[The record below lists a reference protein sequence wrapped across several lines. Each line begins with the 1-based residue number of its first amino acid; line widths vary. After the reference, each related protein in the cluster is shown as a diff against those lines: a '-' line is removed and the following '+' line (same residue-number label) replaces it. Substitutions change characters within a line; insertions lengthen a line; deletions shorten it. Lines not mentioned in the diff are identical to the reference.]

1 MRVYSEQNTAD
12 WWRERQMPFSK
23 ILAIM
28 IYIDETTLDTLG
40 RKSEY
45 PIFLTLGNIPNSR
58 RNSPDAKVLVRFL
71 LHLTTRDSKLR
82 NLKEFKQVQRD
93 IQHRALK
100 YLLSPLL
107 NENGIY
113 LAIDGKVE
121 HFTAYLSTVLADM
134 LEAQSICCTYKS
146 YCTRYPCYKCLTSGK
161 QLNNMNIEQDSIIL
175 RNHDNM
181 QEAVFSY
188 DAKEYSIH
196 EYDNFFWNFK

>member
-1 MRVYSEQNTAD
+1 
-12 WWRERQMPFSK
+12 
-23 ILAIM
+23 
-28 IYIDETTLDTLG
+28 
-40 RKSEY
+40 
-45 PIFLTLGNIPNSR
+45 
-58 RNSPDAKVLVRFL
+58 
-71 LHLTTRDSKLR
+71 
-82 NLKEFKQVQRD
+82 
-93 IQHRALK
+93 
-100 YLLSPLL
+100 
-107 NENGIY
+107 

-146 YCTRYPCYKCLTSGK
+146 YCTRCPCYKCLTPGE
-161 QLNNMNIEQDSIIL
+161 QLSNMNIEQDSIIL